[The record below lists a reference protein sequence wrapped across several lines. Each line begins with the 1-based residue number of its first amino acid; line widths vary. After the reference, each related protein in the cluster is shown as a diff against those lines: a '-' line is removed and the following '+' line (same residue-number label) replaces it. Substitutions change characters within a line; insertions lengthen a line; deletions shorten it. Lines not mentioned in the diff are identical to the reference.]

1 MTKRLNHIVLVSFA
15 ILLFGCEK
23 VVDIP
28 LENANPKLVIDANI
42 KWQKGT
48 TGENQTIKLSL
59 TNDFYT
65 NEIAIASGATVTVTD
80 SYNNVFDFIQVP
92 ASPNYVCT
100 NFIPEIN
107 KEYTLNVVYQG
118 ENYSSTSKLLA
129 TPAIINVQQE
139 TVPGIDGKDEI
150 QLKFFFQDNGDEN
163 NFYLLG
169 VNNPKKKLPEY
180 GVVSDEFFQ
189 GNVMF
194 GFYASEVEQ
203 GKIINLNVRGI
214 TNSYYNYMAKL
225 IAISSTNSGNPF
237 ATPPATLRGNILNQS
252 NQENYP
258 LGYFSLS
265 EIDSRNY
272 LVQ

>member
-1 MTKRLNHIVLVSFA
+1 MNKFSIYLSLFLA
-15 ILLFGCEK
+15 IIFHSSCED

-48 TGENQTIKLSL
+48 AGETQTIKLSL

-65 NEIAIASGATVTVTD
+65 DEIAFASGAIVTVTN
-80 SYNNVFDFIQVP
+80 SSNTVFDFVQVP
-92 ASPNYVCT
+92 NTGDYICSNFVPVINENYTLKV
-100 NFIPEIN
+100 IYQGQ
-107 KEYTLNVVYQG
+107 EYT
-118 ENYSSTSKLLA
+118 STSTFLA
-129 TPAIINVQQE
+129 TPPILYVQQE

-150 QLKFFFQDNGDEN
+150 QIKFFFQDNGAEN

-169 VNNPKKKLPEY
+169 VKNSKKSLPEY

-194 GFYASEVEQ
+194 GFYASQVEK
-203 GKIINLNVRGI
+203 GKIIRVSLEGI
-214 TNSYYNYMAKL
+214 TNSYFNYMTKL
-225 IAISSTNSGNPF
+225 IAISSTNAGNPF
-237 ATPPATLRGNILNQS
+237 ATPPATLRGNILNKTD
-252 NQENYP
+252 NENYA

-265 EIDSRNY
+265 ETDFRDY

>member
-1 MTKRLNHIVLVSFA
+1 MNNFLKHIA
-15 ILLFGCEK
+15 ILSLTIFFFSCEK

-48 TGENQTIKLSL
+48 SGETQTIKLSL

-65 NEIAIASGATVTVTD
+65 DEIAIASGATVTVTD
-80 SYNNVFDFIQVP
+80 SDNVIFDFIQVP
-92 ASPNYVCT
+92 DSPNYVCT
-100 NFIPEIN
+100 NFSPVIN
-107 KEYTLNVVYQG
+107 KDYTLNVIYQG
-118 ENYSSTSKLLA
+118 ESYTSTSKLLA

-150 QLKFFFQDNGDEN
+150 QLKFFFQDNGTEN

-169 VNNPKKKLPEY
+169 VNNPKKMLPEF
-180 GVVSDEFFQ
+180 GTVSDEFFQ
-189 GNVMF
+189 GNIMF
-194 GFYASEVEQ
+194 GFYASEVEKGSTIKLTVQ
-203 GKIINLNVRGI
+203 GI
-214 TNSYYNYMAKL
+214 TSSYYNYMTKL

-237 ATPPATLRGNILNQS
+237 ATPPATLRGNILNQT
-252 NQENYP
+252 NQDNYP

-265 EIDSRNY
+265 EIDTRDY